1 MTREEFDTL
10 LTQAADPNQTAL
22 ALSQIR
28 EGVGELFNSN
38 ENLSQQVAE
47 SNETIAQL
55 RQTNM
60 QLFLRIGG
68 QAPQEEEKEETLE
81 EMDER
86 LRKML

>member
-10 LTQAADPNQTAL
+10 LTQATDPNQTAL

-28 EGVGELFNSN
+28 EGVGELYNSN

>member
-55 RQTNM
+55 
-60 QLFLRIGG
+60 
-68 QAPQEEEKEETLE
+68 
-81 EMDER
+81 
-86 LRKML
+86 

>member
-1 MTREEFDTL
+1 MTREEFNTM

-47 SNETIAQL
+47 GNETINQL

-68 QAPQEEEKEETLE
+68 QAPEEEEKEETLE

>member
-10 LTQAADPNQTAL
+10 LTQAADPNQTAI
-22 ALSQIR
+22 ALTQIR

-47 SNETIAQL
+47 GNETIAQL

-68 QAPQEEEKEETLE
+68 QAPEEEEKEETLE

>member
-1 MTREEFDTL
+1 MTREEFETL
-10 LTQAADPNQTAL
+10 LTQAADPNQTAI
-22 ALSQIR
+22 ALTQIR

-47 SNETIAQL
+47 GNETINQL

-68 QAPQEEEKEETLE
+68 QAPEEEEKEETLE

>member
-38 ENLSQQVAE
+38 ENLSKQVNDD
-47 SNETIAQL
+47 NETIAQL

>member
-1 MTREEFDTL
+1 MTREEFETL

-47 SNETIAQL
+47 GNETIAEL
-55 RQTNM
+55 RQTNR

-68 QAPQEEEKEETLE
+68 QAPEEEEKEETLE

>member
-38 ENLSQQVAE
+38 ENLSKQVND
-47 SNETIAQL
+47 SNETINQL
-55 RQTNM
+55 RQTKM

-68 QAPQEEEKEETLE
+68 QAPEEEEKEETLE

>member
-38 ENLSQQVAE
+38 DNLSQQVAE

-68 QAPQEEEKEETLE
+68 QAPEEEEKEETLE

>member
-1 MTREEFDTL
+1 MTREEFNTL
-10 LTQAADPNQTAL
+10 LTQAADPNQTAM

-38 ENLSQQVAE
+38 ENLSQQVTE

-68 QAPQEEEKEETLE
+68 QAPEEEEKEETLE

>member
-47 SNETIAQL
+47 SNETIAQP

-68 QAPQEEEKEETLE
+68 QAPEEEEKEETLE

>member
-1 MTREEFDTL
+1 MTREEFDGL

-68 QAPQEEEKEETLE
+68 QAPEEEEKEETLE

>member
-68 QAPQEEEKEETLE
+68 QAPEEEEKEETLE

-86 LRKML
+86 LRQVL

>member
-38 ENLSQQVAE
+38 ENLAQQVAE
-47 SNETIAQL
+47 GNETINQL

-68 QAPQEEEKEETLE
+68 QAPEEEEKEETLE

>member
-47 SNETIAQL
+47 SNDTIAQL

-68 QAPQEEEKEETLE
+68 QAPEEEEKEETLE

>member
-38 ENLSQQVAE
+38 ENLSQQVND
-47 SNETIAQL
+47 SNETINQL

-68 QAPQEEEKEETLE
+68 QAPEEEEKEETLE

>member
-68 QAPQEEEKEETLE
+68 QAPEEEEKEETLE

>member
-1 MTREEFDTL
+1 MTREEFETL

-47 SNETIAQL
+47 GNETIAQL

>member
-1 MTREEFDTL
+1 MTREEFNTL

-28 EGVGELFNSN
+28 EGVGTLFDSN

>member
-1 MTREEFDTL
+1 MTREEFETL
-10 LTQAADPNQTAL
+10 LTQAADPNQTAM
-22 ALSQIR
+22 ALSNIR
-28 EGVGELFNSN
+28 EGVGTLFDSN
-38 ENLSQQVAE
+38 EQLSKQVNE
-47 SNETIAQL
+47 DNETIAQL

>member
-1 MTREEFDTL
+1 MTREEFETL
-10 LTQAADPNQTAL
+10 LTQASDPNQTAM
-22 ALSQIR
+22 ALTQIR

-68 QAPQEEEKEETLE
+68 QAPEEEEKEETLE

>member
-47 SNETIAQL
+47 GNDTIAQL

-68 QAPQEEEKEETLE
+68 QAPEEEEKEETLE

>member
-10 LTQAADPNQTAL
+10 LTQATDPNQTAL

-38 ENLSQQVAE
+38 EKLSQQVADG
-47 SNETIAQL
+47 NETIAQL

-68 QAPQEEEKEETLE
+68 QAPEEEEKEETLE

>member
-22 ALSQIR
+22 ALSQMR

-47 SNETIAQL
+47 SNDTIAQL

-68 QAPQEEEKEETLE
+68 QAPEEEEKEETLE

>member
-10 LTQAADPNQTAL
+10 LTQAADPNQTAI
-22 ALSQIR
+22 ALTQIR

-68 QAPQEEEKEETLE
+68 QAPEEEEKEETLE

>member
-1 MTREEFDTL
+1 MTREEFNTL

-68 QAPQEEEKEETLE
+68 QAPEEEEKEETLE

>member
-47 SNETIAQL
+47 GNETIAQL

-68 QAPQEEEKEETLE
+68 QAPEEEEKEETLE

>member
-1 MTREEFDTL
+1 MTREELETL
-10 LTQAADPNQTAL
+10 LTQASDPNQTAM
-22 ALSQIR
+22 ALTQIR

-68 QAPQEEEKEETLE
+68 QAPEEEEKEETLE

>member
-1 MTREEFDTL
+1 MTREEFETL

-68 QAPQEEEKEETLE
+68 QAPEEEEKEETLE

>member
-38 ENLSQQVAE
+38 ENLSQQVTE

-68 QAPQEEEKEETLE
+68 QAPEEEEKEETLE

>member
-10 LTQAADPNQTAL
+10 LTQAADPNQTAM
-22 ALSQIR
+22 ALTQIR
-28 EGVGELFNSN
+28 EGVDTLFNSN

-68 QAPQEEEKEETLE
+68 QAPEEEEKEETLE

>member
-10 LTQAADPNQTAL
+10 LTQAADPNQTAMAL
-22 ALSQIR
+22 AQIR

-68 QAPQEEEKEETLE
+68 QAPEEEEKEETLE

>member
-47 SNETIAQL
+47 SNDTIAQL

>member
-1 MTREEFDTL
+1 MTREEFETL
-10 LTQAADPNQTAL
+10 LTQATDPNQTAMAL
-22 ALSQIR
+22 AQIR

-38 ENLSQQVAE
+38 ENLSKQVND
-47 SNETIAQL
+47 SNETINQL

-68 QAPQEEEKEETLE
+68 QAPEEEEKEETLE

>member
-1 MTREEFDTL
+1 MTREEFETL
-10 LTQAADPNQTAL
+10 LTQAADPNQTAI
-22 ALSQIR
+22 ALTQIR

-68 QAPQEEEKEETLE
+68 QAPEEEEKEETLE

>member
-47 SNETIAQL
+47 GNETINQL

-68 QAPQEEEKEETLE
+68 QAPEEEEKEETLE